1 MKLVFLNRWALRL
14 QPLHRVCLLLAV
26 VGWGAVAWLLLVS
39 QDPHSLAIRLL
50 LILTLWTMLLV
61 SFINLFKSP
70 APVVLP
76 SLGWRDRFVARL
88 VHQLYY
94 FMAAAFAGV
103 TLVAF
108 ALTAKLL
115 LLS

>member
-14 QPLHRVCLLLAV
+14 QPLHRVCLLLAM
-26 VGWGAVAWLLLVS
+26 VGWGVLAWLLLVS
-39 QDPHSLAIRLL
+39 NDLHSLAIRLL
-50 LILTLWTMLLV
+50 LVLILWIMLLV
-61 SFINLFKSP
+61 SFINLFKAP

-76 SLGWRDRFVARL
+76 SLGWRHRLVARL
-88 VHQLYY
+88 LYGLY
-94 FMAAAFAGV
+94 CGMAAVFAGI
-103 TLVAF
+103 TLIAM